1 MKDDAVEPGWFAWLQ
16 WLLAAIEMKSVVVDH
31 IGDSLSGP
39 LDQRKNRTE
48 ADDQQRERDPGNNQ
62 PRWRCLL
69 DQPDE
74 QQAP

>member
-48 ADDQQRERDPGNNQ
+48 ADDQQRERDP
-62 PRWRCLL
+62 R
-69 DQPDE
+69 E
-74 QQAP
+74 QSTPLAVSSRPAR